1 MKKLLFLLL
10 GIISIGAVAQNGKTE
25 ILLAPNSNSP
35 YILVDTLFTLEDTSI
50 TTDIYIHFANPTAN
64 AVKAVQFRLF
74 YDNTKFSNI
83 QVFWGPTAI
92 STIDK
97 YGSYF
102 KSGDYVNIIGTY
114 TGNNQNFD
122 WSDGAMFKV
131 RLTHGST
138 YQGVVNSMAT
148 TGTTS
153 YSNLATNGNGT
164 DVTLGLFNYGGAF
177 QMNPLE
183 FPVKV
188 RNADGTPSQGVWFS
202 ASKRLKS
209 TPQGTW
215 QPITSDS
222 TNAVGLVSFTHP
234 VDTAFW
240 HLKINAQTDSM
251 SDGSA
256 LSIVDAYKLAN
267 HASQQD
273 TLGGIEW
280 YEGDINQDGNAS
292 VSDAFAMFNRLAL
305 GSTTWNSLFSGIKN
319 VSVLW
324 QNEWSNAN
332 SAVAAP
338 NWTNS
343 PRRYTIDTIVNS
355 LDSLEPYIYVVGDA
369 TTSGYNNPATI
380 LAKMA
385 NPSTGTQFIL
395 DPAIYLSNRD
405 DTVQFYIPKLIV
417 TQDFKMEVPITLYTF
432 GNELGALQMG
442 IEYDTNI
449 FKFNS
454 IQMGDAASKWTS
466 LISVKDNSVFW
477 AGHEDKLNPST
488 ITDMTTQFT
497 FVFDVLSPLGWT
509 TSPLRIFNKAAGD
522 KNAYDVNIKPSPN
535 DGSVVNKTSMDPSIL
550 ELVQSFKVFP
560 NPVSEITNNW
570 LVIEHINDYKNSNFS
585 GVIYDINGRIV
596 KGFTEKIYERGYQY
610 HGINLNEVPPGFYIV
625 KLVTLD
631 REKFFKIVKY

>member
-74 YDNTKFSNI
+74 YDNTKFSNV

-92 STIDK
+92 STADK

-102 KSGDYVNIIGTY
+102 KSGNYVNIIGTY

-177 QMNPLE
+177 QMIPLE

-209 TPQGTW
+209 TPQATW
-215 QPITSDS
+215 QPISTDS
-222 TNAVGLVSFTHP
+222 TNAVGLLSFTHP
-234 VDTAFW
+234 IDTNYW
-240 HLKINAQTDSM
+240 NLKINAQTDSM

-305 GSTTWNSLFSGIKN
+305 GSTTWNSLFSGVKN

-324 QNEWSNAN
+324 GNEWSNAN

-343 PRRYTIDTIVNS
+343 PRRYVIDTIVNS

-395 DPAIYLSNRD
+395 DPSVYLSNRD

-466 LISVKDNSVFW
+466 LISIKDNSVFW

-497 FVFDVLSPLGWT
+497 FVFDVLSPLGWI

-610 HGINLNEVPPGFYIV
+610 HGINLSDVPPGFYIV